1 MVAIETVFWVLGIGL
16 LSWVKS
22 HVVFDKTGNEKHID
36 YDSIILGVI
45 GLLIGLYFVTL
56 FFRG

>member
-22 HVVFDKTGNEKHID
+22 HSVFDKTGNEKHID